1 MGFIWR
7 YNNVIMANA
16 NGWGDGASNNNI
28 NWGQGSNNAIG
39 WGSVYSV
46 SSAGSTDIVG
56 VAPSTPLLLDTYTGA
71 TVAYSLR
78 KLRTDY
84 SGRAIRV
91 RRSSDNTEED
101 IPFDE
106 NNLDTASLL
115 TFCGAGNGF
124 ITTWYDQSGNENHS
138 TQATAANQAQI
149 VASGVVITDPNTSK
163 ISSTWTSDR
172 YTFATAISPF
182 TRYYSSIVFNRVL
195 TSNVIATIGNS
206 ANLGGANGQ
215 TPFLWLAAANN
226 TMRSYTPSTVV
237 HDTSASTGAFL
248 VTSLKDG
255 SNVKKM
261 YRNGSIL
268 PTTATEAPADGS
280 LMDVF
285 GQAGGN
291 YMIGRMSECIYWNS
305 EQSANRTG
313 IESDINTYWTIY

>member
-1 MGFIWR
+1 
-7 YNNVIMANA
+7 MANA

-28 NWGQGSNNAIG
+28 GWGKCSNNAIG

-56 VAPSTPLLLDTYTGA
+56 TAPSTPLLLDTYTGA

-84 SGRAIRV
+84 SGNAIRV
-91 RRSSDNTEED
+91 RRSSDNTEQD
-101 IPFDE
+101 IPFNG

-115 TFCGAGNGF
+115 TFCGVGNGF
-124 ITTWYDQSGNENHS
+124 VTTWYDQSGNANNG

-149 VASGVVITDPNTSK
+149 VSSGVVITDPNTSK

-182 TRYYSSIVFNRVL
+182 TRYYSSTVFNRVL

-215 TPFLWLAAANN
+215 TAFLWLGDTNN
-226 TMRSYTPSTVV
+226 TMRSYTPSTVI

-261 YRNGSIL
+261 YKNGSIL

-291 YMIGRMSECIYWNS
+291 RMSECIYWNS

>member
-1 MGFIWR
+1 
-7 YNNVIMANA
+7 MANS
-16 NGWGDGASNNNI
+16 NGWGDGSA
-28 NWGQGSNNAIG
+28 NNAIG
-39 WGSVYSV
+39 WGQGANNAIGWGDVQADSW
-46 SSAGSTDIVG
+46 AGLTDVVG
-56 VAPSTPLLLDTYTGA
+56 VQASTLLLDTYTGA

-78 KLRTDY
+78 KLRSDY
-84 SGRAIRV
+84 SGSCIRV
-91 RRSSDNTEED
+91 RRSSDNTEQNIGFVGND
-101 IPFDE
+101 
-106 NNLDTASLL
+106 LDTSTLL

-124 ITTWYDQSGNENHS
+124 ITTWYDQSANANNS

-163 ISSTWTSDR
+163 VTSTWTSDR
-172 YTFATAISPF
+172 YTFGTSISPF
-182 TRYYSSIVFNRVL
+182 TRYYSSTVFNRVA

-215 TPFLWLAAANN
+215 TPFLWLGAANN

-237 HDTSASTGAFL
+237 HDTSALTGAFL

-268 PTTATEAPADGS
+268 PTTATEAAADGS
-280 LMDVF
+280 LLDVF

-313 IESDINTYWTIY
+313 IEENINTYWTIY